1 MPRQLFVRIS
11 AARFTLYNAQ
21 TAMGASVRK
30 AGAEEMELGFDCGA
44 IGHATQTPEFPDF
57 RELRVSRIQGHASKS
72 VYGELRLPRD
82 HSVLVFN
89 EMGAV
94 IARQTPRGSLL
105 LIPPQS
111 VFYARCAHLYL
122 QAARGE
128 HRAILVTWA
137 ASALPVLETY
147 VQTRLV
153 AELERGI
160 VCRPSDPEFKPALR
174 RLAQVRNE
182 SLPPAMGEVL
192 MASVL
197 HEVLAR
203 LLQGESE
210 LQLASVPD
218 DLPEALR
225 DLIRAVRTTPSAPWP
240 LKDAAGLAGYSP
252 FHFSRV
258 FKQSVGYGFHEYVD
272 RCRTENAVRLLI
284 SSPQPIDV
292 IAQTSGFGT
301 TQGLRE
307 SIKDYLG
314 LVPSELRTLTEAG
327 SENSR

>member
-1 MPRQLFVRIS
+1 M
-11 AARFTLYNAQ
+11 
-21 TAMGASVRK
+21 RK
-30 AGAEEMELGFDCGA
+30 GGAEELELAFDCGE
-44 IGHATQTPEFPDF
+44 IGHANLVPEFAEF
-57 RELRVSRIQGHASKS
+57 RELRVSRIHGHAAKS

-94 IARQTPRGSLL
+94 IARHAPRGPLL

-111 VFYARCAHLYL
+111 VFFARSTYLHL

-128 HRAILVTWA
+128 HRAVLVTWSS
-137 ASALPVLETY
+137 SALPVLEAY
-147 VQTRLV
+147 IQTRL
-153 AELERGI
+153 AAGLDRGI
-160 VCRPSDPEFKPALR
+160 VCRPCDPEFLPALR
-174 RLAQVRNE
+174 RLREVRKE
-182 SLPPAMGEVL
+182 ELPGAMGEVL
-192 MASVL
+192 VASVL
-197 HEVLAR
+197 HEVLAH

-210 LQLASVPD
+210 LQLAGVPEN
-218 DLPEALR
+218 LPEPLR
-225 DLIRAVRTTPSAPWP
+225 ELVREVRKSPSAPWP
-240 LKDAAGLAGYSP
+240 LKDAAVCAGYSP

-284 SSPQPIDV
+284 TSPQPIDV

-314 LVPSELRTLTEAG
+314 LVPSELRTL
-327 SENSR
+327 SEPVVEKDR